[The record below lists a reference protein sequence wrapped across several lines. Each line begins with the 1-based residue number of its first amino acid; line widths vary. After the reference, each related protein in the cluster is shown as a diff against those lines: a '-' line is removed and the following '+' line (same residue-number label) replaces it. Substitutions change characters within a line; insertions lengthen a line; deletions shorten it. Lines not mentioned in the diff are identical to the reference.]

1 MKIRVLTTED
11 VCNRYQWSVTKLW
24 REQRRADTP
33 FPLPDFEGRPSKWL
47 ESTLTQW
54 EEENRL
60 AKRRKQQQM
69 ISQAAI

>member
-1 MKIRVLTTED
+1 MKNRVLTTED
-11 VCNRYQWSVTKLW
+11 VCNRYQWSVTTLW
-24 REQRRADTP
+24 RQQRRPDTP
-33 FPLPDFEGRPSKWL
+33 FPLPDFDGRPSKWL

-60 AKRRKQQQM
+60 AKRLKQQQM